1 MKKRNSLGYGSV
13 GRPDKIRTG
22 QARLRLRVFLR
33 QAEVF
38 RNPGTNPVRGIK
50 SWPANREK
58 NFLGG
63 EGNVFS
69 QLVGLINFTTCPQ
82 ACGHSINYR
91 DLALSSDP
99 IRRMGDR
106 IPQDPCST

>member
-1 MKKRNSLGYGSV
+1 MKKRNSVRYGSV
-13 GRPDKIRTG
+13 GCPDKIRTG

-38 RNPGTNPVRGIK
+38 RNPGTNPVQGIK

-63 EGNVFS
+63 EGEHFFSAGRPNKFYNVPAS
-69 QLVGLINFTTCPQ
+69 L
-82 ACGHSINYR
+82 
-91 DLALSSDP
+91 
-99 IRRMGDR
+99 
-106 IPQDPCST
+106 